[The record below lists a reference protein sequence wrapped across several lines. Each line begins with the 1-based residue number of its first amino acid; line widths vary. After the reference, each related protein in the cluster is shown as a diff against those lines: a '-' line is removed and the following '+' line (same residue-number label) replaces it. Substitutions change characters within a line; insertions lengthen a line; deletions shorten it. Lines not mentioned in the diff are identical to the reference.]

1 MYQKPRVQQFGSF
14 RELTQIGLGA
24 NGDGGLVGFGRIV
37 GDATDGQWW
46 NYPNR
51 S

>member
-14 RELTQIGLGA
+14 RELTQIGLGED
-24 NGDGGLVGFGRIV
+24 GDGGLVGFGRIV
-37 GDATDGQWW
+37 GVVTDGQWY
-46 NYPNR
+46 YPNR